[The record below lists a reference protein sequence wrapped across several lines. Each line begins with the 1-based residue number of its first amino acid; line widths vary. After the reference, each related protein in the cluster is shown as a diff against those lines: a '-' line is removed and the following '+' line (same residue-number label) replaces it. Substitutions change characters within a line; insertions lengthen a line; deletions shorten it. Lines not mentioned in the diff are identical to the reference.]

1 MNNLTYSLC
10 VCVQLDLFD
19 DDDENNPLLKTP
31 YAPLLDT
38 EDAQVRCPLALT
50 KCVVGVRAVVQNNVN
65 GAVWT
70 WLT

>member
-1 MNNLTYSLC
+1 M
-10 VCVQLDLFD
+10 DLFD

-38 EDAQVRCPLALT
+38 EDTQVRCWVGA
-50 KCVVGVRAVVQNNVN
+50 KCVVGVRAIVQNNVN